1 MIRLVVN
8 GREQQFEA
16 PPTVAALLESLGVR
30 PDGVAVAVDRQVV
43 PRSRYGE
50 ERVQEGQQV
59 EVLRAVGGG

>member
-30 PDGVAVAVDRQVV
+30 PDGVAVAVAQTLAGDREPIRVGRHRGNHERGA
-43 PRSRYGE
+43 PRSR
-50 ERVQEGQQV
+50 
-59 EVLRAVGGG
+59 